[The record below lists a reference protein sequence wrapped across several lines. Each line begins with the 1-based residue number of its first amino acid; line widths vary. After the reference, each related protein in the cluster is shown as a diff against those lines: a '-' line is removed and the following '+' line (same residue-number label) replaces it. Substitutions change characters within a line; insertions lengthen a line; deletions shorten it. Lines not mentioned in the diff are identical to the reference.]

1 MQLLMMP
8 LKKKQL
14 IKRMPDLDGADSTQ
28 DVYFTV
34 KDSNL
39 VRNQID
45 EKTVV
50 YLDFYIEDPQK
61 NPNDETIGTGNDKIY
76 LKKVD

>member
-14 IKRMPDLDGADSTQ
+14 IKRMPETRCGADSTQ
-28 DVYFTV
+28 DVYFYG

-50 YLDFYIEDPQK
+50 YLDFLYR
-61 NPNDETIGTGNDKIY
+61 GSA
-76 LKKVD
+76 KKSK